1 MPAHRYRFT
10 QGLGI
15 DWDQGPIYQST
26 RAEKYSAALS
36 QLITIGLAYPCIC
49 SRGEVNQAASAPHP
63 QDGAGVYPGTCRGK
77 FKSLE
82 EAQNATG
89 RPAALRFAVPDRII
103 EFTDYFRGPQRFDV
117 ARQLGDFVVAK
128 NDGTPAYQLAVV
140 VDDADM
146 HVTDVVRGDDLIDST
161 PRQLLLYE
169 ALGLKSQIPN
179 YYHLPLITGSDGRR
193 LAKRHG
199 DTRIAYYRDRG
210 VPASRVLTLLK
221 SWSGMNDSNFDL
233 SKLPP
238 QPIVFTDEDN
248 RFLLGK

>member
-1 MPAHRYRFT
+1 M
-10 QGLGI
+10 I
-15 DWDQGPIYQST
+15 
-26 RAEKYSAALS
+26 SAALP
-36 QLITIGLAYPCIC
+36 GL
-49 SRGEVNQAASAPHP
+49 
-63 QDGAGVYPGTCRGK
+63 
-77 FKSLE
+77 
-82 EAQNATG
+82 
-89 RPAALRFAVPDRII
+89 
-103 EFTDYFRGPQRFDV
+103 
-117 ARQLGDFVVAK
+117 
-128 NDGTPAYQLAVV
+128 
-140 VDDADM
+140 
-146 HVTDVVRGDDLIDST
+146 
-161 PRQLLLYE
+161 
-169 ALGLKSQIPN
+169 LGLKSQIPN